1 MYQIVRVYDDGATA
15 AETAPSFVSALTACT
30 IYLEDPSC
38 IAIKIK
44 DLRDNKTVMEYWA
57 D

>member
-15 AETAPSFVSALTACT
+15 AETAPSFISALTACT

-44 DLRDNKTVMEYWA
+44 DRRDNKTVMEYWA

>member
-15 AETAPSFVSALTACT
+15 AETTSSFISALNACA

-38 IAIKIK
+38 VVIKIT
-44 DLRDNKTVMEYWA
+44 DRRNNKTVMEYWA

>member
-1 MYQIVRVYDDGATA
+1 MYQIIRVYDDGATA
-15 AETAPSFVSALTACT
+15 AETTSSFISALNACT

-38 IAIKIK
+38 IVIKIK
-44 DLRDNKTVMEYWA
+44 DCRDNKTIMEYWA